1 MLTVDR
7 TALSA
12 KLGTS
17 QKVSAQLMSRSKSQL
32 YLLAAAYC
40 VALIN
45 FPAQAADEIELLNSR
60 IAIAET
66 LTQYPY
72 RWDSKHSESFVDLF
86 TEDAV
91 MERWRKGILIEGSR
105 LQGKAAI
112 LEYAKNAHTGR
123 LADRQTRHHFS
134 NLVFLELSDRHAITE
149 NMALITHQTAEDAVA
164 RVSSSGIYRINWEK
178 SASEWKIAK
187 RVLFVDSFPAN

>member
-1 MLTVDR
+1 MF
-7 TALSA
+7 
-12 KLGTS
+12 
-17 QKVSAQLMSRSKSQL
+17 RSKSQP
-32 YLLAAAYC
+32 YLLAAAC
-40 VALIN
+40 LI
-45 FPAQAADEIELLNSR
+45 ALLNLPAHAAEDLATLVDR

-72 RWDSKHSESFVDLF
+72 RWDAKNSKSFAELF

-91 MERWRKGILIEGSR
+91 MERWRRGKLIEGSR

-112 LEYAKNAHTGR
+112 FAYAKNAHTGR

-134 NLVFLELSDRHAITE
+134 NLVFLELSDRDAVTE
-149 NMALITHQTAEDAVA
+149 NMALITHQTAIDTVA

-178 SASEWKIAK
+178 SAGEWKIAK
-187 RVLFVDSFPAN
+187 RVLFVDSYPTK